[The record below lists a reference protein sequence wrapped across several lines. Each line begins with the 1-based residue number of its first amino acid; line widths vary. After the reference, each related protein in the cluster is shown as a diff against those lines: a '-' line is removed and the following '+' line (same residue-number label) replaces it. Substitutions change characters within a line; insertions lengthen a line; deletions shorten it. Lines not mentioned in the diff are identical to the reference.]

1 MKKNLIYALMSAI
14 ALTGAVGFSSCSE
27 EEMVDVN
34 PTYDPVEKTVTTKF
48 VLNIASDEMPSTRQ
62 SAATVQKN
70 NNFRGMKDAWLVGL
84 TTGKASTFLAPLT
97 ATGQDGLTVKQAY
110 NLGELYG
117 NGSVKNDE
125 NDTEPNKTNANKSSH
140 RVVELS
146 LPTGTDAMLV
156 YGRAIPASPADDEEN
171 GKVTYPSATVFSTT
185 PLNLGDVKF
194 SLVSRLGDKG
204 TAYTNTLKVAQAI
217 LNRIML
223 SQVDA
228 NPLSTKI
235 TRTNSTTGLSY
246 TQQADLDALT
256 WRSYG
261 SLNETQIA
269 ALGTT
274 APLQQNLAIAYQTIQ
289 NTYKTTDIHSGS
301 AANICNVVKDIYA
314 IASNVANATATNDA
328 ELNGQRL
335 ADDIVFRIEKYF
347 ANPSGAIAFKTLGS
361 ATDSD
366 TPMGSLINKTTL
378 TSNDFT
384 GVTNDYLQGFP
395 KAFGIPDGVAQL
407 EFKENLGLG
416 TDNKTITNGF
426 VYKDFDNDASL
437 VNLSAKLNPAKYTY
451 PAELL
456 YFDNSLLYV
465 SDLEKAPGDYPEGYN
480 TWDTYA
486 WTSTDNKW
494 AIGSVAS
501 TTRSVAVKN
510 NINYGV
516 SMLQTNVSLDGTTF
530 TDNHDAS
537 ENVTYTAADVKK
549 LKLKGVLIG
558 GQYNQVGWNYL
569 STGDNLVDDD
579 PATTDVNEAVS
590 NKDFIIYD
598 NKIADEA
605 ILSATSP
612 KPNYTLVF
620 DNYAGDTQSDVLVA
634 LEFKN
639 ETEKDIY
646 GKGGMIPKD
655 AIFYLVGKLV
665 INPTTGTAPTI
676 TSWPS
681 TYAIPPYKADGT
693 SKEVS
698 RVFVQDYMT
707 TATFTIGANSLKN
720 AYTTV
725 PDLRSSQTSLGLSVD
740 LNWRTGI
747 NFGDVILGQ

>member
-1 MKKNLIYALMSAI
+1 MIMKKYSIYALMSAI
-14 ALTGAVGFSSCSE
+14 ALAGSVGLSSCTSSD
-27 EEMVDVN
+27 DVAEN
-34 PTYDPVEKTVTTKF
+34 PNYDAEKNVVKTQF

-62 SAATVQKN
+62 SATTVQKN
-70 NNFRGMKDAWLVGL
+70 NNFRGMKDSWLVGL
-84 TTGKASTFLAPLT
+84 KTGKGSSFLAPLT
-97 ATGQDGLTVKQAY
+97 ATDQSGFTVKQTY
-110 NLGELYG
+110 NLGDLYG
-117 NGSVKNDE
+117 NGSI
-125 NDTEPNKTNANKSSH
+125 TNTGAEDPTAQDPTNSTNRNSSSH

-171 GKVTYPSATVFSTT
+171 GQVTYPTT
-185 PLNLGDVKF
+185 ALGAASLNLGDVKF
-194 SLVSRLGDKG
+194 SLISRLGDKG

-223 SQVDA
+223 SEVGA
-228 NPLSTKI
+228 NPVSNKI
-235 TRTNSTTGLSY
+235 TRTSTTGLSY

-261 SLNETQIA
+261 SLSEAQIA

-274 APLQQNLAIAYQTIQ
+274 APLQQNLAIVYQTIQ
-289 NTYKTTDIHSGS
+289 NTYKTDDIHSGS
-301 AANICNVVKDIYA
+301 AANVCNVIKDVYT
-314 IASNVANATATNDA
+314 IANSVANATATNDA

-335 ADDIVFRIEKYF
+335 ADDIKYRINKYF
-347 ANPSGAIAFKTLGS
+347 NNPDGAISFKDLGS
-361 ATDSD
+361 ADD
-366 TPMGSLINKTTL
+366 NTPMGSLLTNTTL
-378 TSNDFT
+378 ISDDFT
-384 GVTNDYLQGFP
+384 GVTNTYLQGFP
-395 KAFGIPDGVAQL
+395 KEFGIPDGVAQL
-407 EFKENLGLG
+407 EFKESLTLGS
-416 TDNKTITNGF
+416 DNKTITNGF
-426 VYKDFDNDASL
+426 VYKDFDNDVSL
-437 VNLSAKLNPAKYTY
+437 VNLSAKLKPAKYTY

-465 SDLEKAPGDYPEGYN
+465 SDSEKAPGDYPDGYN
-480 TWDTYA
+480 TWDNYS
-486 WTSTDNKW
+486 WTGNSW

-516 SMLQTNVSLDGTTF
+516 SMLQTNVALEGTTF
-530 TDNHDAS
+530 KDGHDES
-537 ENVTYTAADVKK
+537 ENVSYTAADIKK

-558 GQYNQVGWNYL
+558 GQYKEVGWNYL
-569 STGDNLVDDD
+569 STGDG
-579 PATTDVNEAVS
+579 TDGA

-598 NKIADEA
+598 NKIADES
-605 ILSATSP
+605 ILSSESP

-646 GKGGMIPKD
+646 GKGGMIPKN
-655 AIFYLVGKLV
+655 ATFYLVGKLV

-681 TYAIPPYKADGT
+681 TYAIPPYNADGT
-693 SKEVS
+693 SKKVS

-707 TATFTIGANSLKN
+707 TATFKIGQNSLKN

-747 NFGDVILGQ
+747 NFDDVVLGQ

>member
-1 MKKNLIYALMSAI
+1 MKKNLMFAMFGAI

-62 SAATVQKN
+62 SATTVQKN
-70 NNFRGMKDAWLVGL
+70 NNFRGMKDAWLIGM

-97 ATGQDGLTVKQAY
+97 ATDQGGLTIKQAY

-117 NGSVKNDE
+117 NGSVKNDADD
-125 NDTEPNKTNANKSSH
+125 NDPHKTNANQSSH

-156 YGRAIPASPADDEEN
+156 YGRAIPASPADNEEN
-171 GKVTYPSATVFSTT
+171 GQVTYPTAALGAAS
-185 PLNLGDVKF
+185 LNLENVKF
-194 SLVSRLGDKG
+194 SLVSRLGSNS

-223 SQVDA
+223 SEKAA
-228 NPLSTKI
+228 NDMTNPI
-235 TRTNSTTGLSY
+235 TRTNSSTGLSY
-246 TQQADLDALT
+246 TQQANLPALT
-256 WRSYG
+256 WRSFG
-261 SLNETQIA
+261 SLDDAGLA

-274 APLQQNLAIAYQTIQ
+274 APLQQNLAKVYLTIQ
-289 NTYKTTDIHSGS
+289 NTYKTGDIHSGS
-301 AANICNVVKDIYA
+301 AANVCNVIKDVYA
-314 IASNVANATATNDA
+314 IANSVANATPTNDA
-328 ELNGQRL
+328 ELNGLLL
-335 ADDIVFRIEKYF
+335 AEEIVLRIKKYF
-347 ANPSGAIAFKTLGS
+347 NNPEGIIAFKDLGS
-361 ATDSD
+361 STNTDD
-366 TPMGSLINKTTL
+366 PMGSLLDKTTL
-378 TSNDFT
+378 TSSDFT

-395 KAFGIPDGVAQL
+395 KEFGIPDGVAQL
-407 EFKENLGLG
+407 DFKENLGLG

-426 VYKDFDNDASL
+426 VYKDLDNDVSL

-456 YFDNSLLYV
+456 YFDNSLLYITD
-465 SDLEKAPGDYPEGYN
+465 SEKAPGDYPDGYN
-480 TWDTYA
+480 TWDGYN
-486 WTSTDNKW
+486 WTGNSW
-494 AIGSVAS
+494 AIGAVKS
-501 TTRSVAVKN
+501 TTRSIAVKN

-516 SMLQTNVSLDGTTF
+516 SMLQTNVTLDGTTF
-530 TDNHDAS
+530 KDNHDAS
-537 ENVTYTAADVKK
+537 ENVTYTDEDVKK

-558 GQYNQVGWNYL
+558 GQYKEVGWDYL
-569 STGDNLVDDD
+569 STGDG
-579 PATTDVNEAVS
+579 AEGA

-598 NKIADEA
+598 NKIADET

-620 DNYAGDTQSDVLVA
+620 DNYAGATQSDVLVA

-655 AIFYLVGKLV
+655 ATFYLVGKLELGSKK
-665 INPTTGTAPTI
+665 IAD
-676 TSWPS
+676 SDWPS
-681 TYAIPPYKADGT
+681 TYAIPPYNTTTGESQK
-693 SKEVS
+693 VS

-707 TATFTIGANSLKN
+707 TATFKIGANSLKN

-740 LNWRTGI
+740 LNWRPGLSFET
-747 NFGDVILGQ
+747 VLGN

>member
-1 MKKNLIYALMSAI
+1 MKKNYVYALMSAI
-14 ALTGAVGFSSCSE
+14 ALTGAVGLTSCSE

-62 SAATVQKN
+62 SAETVQKE

-84 TTGKASTFLAPLT
+84 KTGKASSFIAPLT
-97 ATGQDGLTVKQAY
+97 ATTQDGLSVKQTY
-110 NLGELYG
+110 NLGVLYG
-117 NGSVKNDE
+117 DGSVSNT
-125 NDTEPNKTNANKSSH
+125 NADTENSTNAKSSSH

-171 GKVTYPSATVFSTT
+171 GMVTYPTT
-185 PLNLGDVKF
+185 AFGTNPLVLGDVKF

-204 TAYTNTLKVAQAI
+204 AAYTNTLKVAQAI

-223 SQVDA
+223 SEVAA
-228 NPLSTKI
+228 NSLTNKI

-261 SLNETQIA
+261 SLTETEIA

-289 NTYKTTDIHSGS
+289 NTYKTGDIHSGS
-301 AANICNVVKDIYA
+301 AANVCNVIKDVYS
-314 IASNVANATATNDA
+314 IANSVANATATNDD

-335 ADDIVFRIEKYF
+335 ADDIKLRINKYF
-347 ANPSGAIAFKTLGS
+347 NNPDGAISFKNLGS
-361 ATDSD
+361 ASDDDS
-366 TPMGSLINKTTL
+366 PMGSLLAKTTL
-378 TSNDFT
+378 TSNDFE
-384 GVTNDYLQGFP
+384 GVTNDYLHGFP

-407 EFKENLGLG
+407 TFVEGLNLTGDG
-416 TDNKTITNGF
+416 NKTITNGF
-426 VYKDFDNDASL
+426 LYKTLDNNASL
-437 VNLSAKLNPAKYTY
+437 VNLSEKLNPAKYMY
-451 PAELL
+451 PAEIL

-465 SDLEKAPGDYPEGYN
+465 TDSEKEPGNYPDGYN
-480 TWDTYA
+480 TWDTYN
-486 WTSTDNKW
+486 WTGDSW
-494 AIGSVAS
+494 AIGAVAS

-516 SMLQTNVSLDGTTF
+516 SMLQTNVALDGSSF
-530 TDNHDAS
+530 KDGHDES
-537 ENVTYTAADVKK
+537 EDVTYTAADVKK

-558 GQYNQVGWNYL
+558 GQYKQVGWNYL

-646 GKGGMIPKD
+646 GKGGMIPKN
-655 AIFYLVGKLV
+655 ATFYLVGKLV

-681 TYAIPPYKADGT
+681 KYAIPPYNTDGM
-693 SKEVS
+693 SQQVS

-707 TATFTIGANSLKN
+707 TATFKIGAESLKN

-747 NFGDVILGQ
+747 DFGDIILGQ

>member
-1 MKKNLIYALMSAI
+1 MKKNYFYALLGAI
-14 ALTGAVGFSSCSE
+14 ALTGAVGLTSCSTE
-27 EEMVDVN
+27 NDVADVN
-34 PTYDPVEKTVTTKF
+34 PNYDPQTGKVTTQF

-62 SAATVQKN
+62 SDETVQKK

-84 TTGKASTFLAPLT
+84 KTGKESSFLAPLT

-125 NDTEPNKTNANKSSH
+125 NDTEPNQTNANKSSH

-156 YGRAIPASPADDEEN
+156 YGRAIPATSPADDEEN
-171 GKVTYPSATVFSTT
+171 GKVTYPATALGTD
-185 PLNLGDVKF
+185 PLNLGTVKF

-223 SQVDA
+223 SEKAA
-228 NPLSTKI
+228 NDMTNPI
-235 TRTNSTTGLSY
+235 TRTNSSTGLSY
-246 TQQADLDALT
+246 TQQANLPALT
-256 WRSYG
+256 WRSFG
-261 SLNETQIA
+261 SLDDAGLA
-269 ALGTT
+269 ALGTK
-274 APLQQNLAIAYQTIQ
+274 APLQQNLAKVYLTIQ
-289 NTYKTTDIHSGS
+289 NTYKTGDIHSGS
-301 AANICNVVKDIYA
+301 AANVCNVIKDVYA
-314 IASNVANATATNDA
+314 IANSVANATPTNDA
-328 ELNGQRL
+328 ELNGLLL
-335 ADDIVFRIEKYF
+335 AEEIVLRIKKYF
-347 ANPSGAIAFKTLGS
+347 NNPEGIIAFKDLGS
-361 ATDSD
+361 SKNTDE
-366 TPMGSLINKTTL
+366 PMGSLLDKTTL
-378 TSNDFT
+378 TSSDFT

-395 KAFGIPDGVAQL
+395 KAFGVPDGVAQL
-407 EFKENLGLG
+407 AFIEGLTLG

-426 VYKDFDNDASL
+426 VYKDFDNNASL
-437 VNLSAKLNPAKYTY
+437 VNLSEKLNPAKYMY

-465 SDLEKAPGDYPEGYN
+465 SDSEKAPGDYPEGYN
-480 TWDTYA
+480 TWDTYS
-486 WTSTDNKW
+486 WTGNSWKV
-494 AIGSVAS
+494 GSVAS

-516 SMLQTNVSLDGTTF
+516 SMLKTNVTLDGTTF

-537 ENVTYTAADVKK
+537 ENVTYTVEDVKK

-558 GQYNQVGWNYL
+558 GQYKEVGWNYL
-569 STGDNLVDDD
+569 STGNGDN
-579 PATTDVNEAVS
+579 T
-590 NKDFIIYD
+590 DFIIYD

-646 GKGGMIPKD
+646 GKGGMIPKN
-655 AIFYLVGKLV
+655 ATFYLVGKLV

-681 TYAIPPYKADGT
+681 TYAIPPYNTDGT
-693 SKEVS
+693 SKKVS

-707 TATFTIGANSLKN
+707 EATFKIGANSLKN

-740 LNWRTGI
+740 LNWREGI
-747 NFGDVILGQ
+747 DFGEVVLGQ